1 MQRSVSSIGTFTHEI
16 CTERAS
22 ASVLFFLRQTKCR
35 KDLKNRTAIT
45 YSWFM
50 HIQKNLNKMMKFN
63 NYRFTFLQS
72 MWNHEVQDYQ
82 YELSHRKSAKA
93 RKIGIGLSSMNQASV
108 TLLLECY
115 LDRCKFVN
123 AFAFIQFRKL
133 LPKAEL
139 HSLKEIF
146 RGRKDFI
153 LRVMGKV
160 RALLR

>member
-1 MQRSVSSIGTFTHEI
+1 
-16 CTERAS
+16 
-22 ASVLFFLRQTKCR
+22 
-35 KDLKNRTAIT
+35 
-45 YSWFM
+45 M

-93 RKIGIGLSSMNQASV
+93 RKIGVGLSTMNQASV